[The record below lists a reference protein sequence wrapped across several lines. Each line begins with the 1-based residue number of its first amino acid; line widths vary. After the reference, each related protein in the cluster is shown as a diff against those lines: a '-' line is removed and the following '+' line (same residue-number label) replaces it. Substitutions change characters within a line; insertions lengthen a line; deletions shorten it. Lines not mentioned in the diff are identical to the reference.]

1 MWLYYTLYTTFSS
14 HRRFCRCFLR
24 PAAAIVASIVAFD
37 FGRFASWLLAAAAF
51 ACGAAAEAAFT
62 ACLIVEAGGFV
73 VAAAVVVAA
82 GLAHRSKG
90 ACAFAAGVLFDAAA
104 AACALLAAA
113 ALPCMMP
120 KLAPRPLPTRVRF
133 ASAAVC
139 IAAVAASFERAALLN
154 GGGGG
159 GSLDAV
165 AAAGGCAVPATRSGK
180 SSPPNRST
188 AMSIPPGRD
197 RKGRGGVCQW
207 QLGCVLCLACCCCFA
222 HPSICPD
229 HRQMSPKERTKP
241 WRISRPPCLRA
252 SREGRERRRGWRSR
266 GVP

>member
-73 VAAAVVVAA
+73 AAAAVVVVA

-120 KLAPRPLPTRVRF
+120 KLAPRPLPTCVRF

-197 RKGRGGVCQW
+197 RKG
-207 QLGCVLCLACCCCFA
+207 
-222 HPSICPD
+222 
-229 HRQMSPKERTKP
+229 
-241 WRISRPPCLRA
+241 
-252 SREGRERRRGWRSR
+252 EGR
-266 GVP
+266 GVSVLGSLTVCCAWLAAVALLTLPFAQTIAR